1 MSENYRI
8 TFQPMGLSV
17 EVAPGTT
24 IQEAVENT
32 NIPVRFDCG
41 GTGLCGKCRVIA
53 EEAVSMSQLTEAELD
68 ILSPQELKNSYRLA
82 CQAQI
87 QGALTITIPAQMVD
101 STEVRGKTGLR
112 GSYPVDPMVERFVLP
127 KDTPVIPDQGNS
139 VDLSNWI
146 IERTKAIA
154 DREIYF
160 EDLESLRQLSMPE
173 VYESDITLIN
183 HDQKG
188 VTAVIAGSSRQSLGL
203 AVDIGTTTLAAYL
216 CDFQSGEVVAA
227 VASVNP
233 QRRFGEDVISRIAMA
248 DEQASGLKI
257 LNDMIIDGINHLITR
272 CLEKIGASPYNIDEV
287 TLVGNTTM
295 ERIFAGCHP
304 HGLGVSPYLPV
315 FRGSNDLK
323 AVDVGLKL
331 NPGTNLYLFPVISG
345 FVGGDTIGVILADGP
360 HHRDETSMIV
370 DIGTNGEIV
379 LGNRNGL
386 WSTSCATGPALE
398 GAQISCGMRAISGAI
413 YKVDIDSSTCQPT
426 FMILGDDAN
435 ILPLGICG
443 SGIIDAIAAMRRAG
457 ILLSSGRM
465 KEGMPGVIMDDRG
478 VSREFILVPAEKSG
492 TGDNISITLK
502 DVRQFQLAKSA
513 MAVGV
518 ELLMHHAGITKI
530 ERTVL
535 TGAFGARFNWQNA
548 VDTGMLPREV
558 LSGEVLSLDNLAG
571 VGAIMALLD
580 KKKRKEADRLSRTTC
595 SIELSLDSN
604 FATRFAKCTIF
615 PSLHK

>member
-17 EVAPGTT
+17 EVAPDTT
-24 IQEAVENT
+24 IKEAVEKI
-32 NIPVRFDCG
+32 NIPIRFDCG
-41 GTGLCGKCRVIA
+41 GKGLCGKCRVIA
-53 EEAVSMSQLTEAELD
+53 EEAGSMSQLTEAELD
-68 ILSPQELKNSYRLA
+68 ILSPLELKNFYRLA
-82 CQAQI
+82 CQARV
-87 QGALTITIPAQMVD
+87 QGSLTITIPAQMVD
-101 STEVRGKTGLR
+101 SLEARGKTGLT
-112 GSYPVDPMVERFVLP
+112 GSYPVDPLVERFVLP
-127 KDTPVIPDQGNS
+127 KDKPPIPGQGNS
-139 VDLSNWI
+139 VDLSSWVT
-146 IERTKAIA
+146 ERIKATA
-154 DREIYF
+154 EREIYF

-173 VYESDITLIN
+173 VCESEITLVN
-183 HDQKG
+183 HEYKG
-188 VTAVIAGSSRQSLGL
+188 VTSVIVGSRQQSLGL
-203 AVDIGTTTLAAYL
+203 AVDMGTTTLAAYL
-216 CDFQSGEVVAA
+216 CDFQSGEVVASA
-227 VASVNP
+227 ASVNP

-248 DEQASGLKI
+248 DEQMSGLKT

-272 CLEKIGASPYNIDEV
+272 CIEQIGASPYDIDEV

-295 ERIFAGCHP
+295 ERIFAGFHP

-315 FRGSNDLK
+315 FRGSNDLR

-345 FVGGDTIGVILADGP
+345 FVGGDTIGAILADGP
-360 HHRDETSMIV
+360 HHRDETCMIV

-413 YKVDIDSSTCQPT
+413 YKVDIDPSTCRPT
-426 FMILGDDAN
+426 FMTLGDGAT
-435 ILPLGICG
+435 ILPIGICG

-457 ILLSSGRM
+457 ILLSSGRL
-465 KEGMPGVIMDDRG
+465 KEGMPGVVTDDQG
-478 VSREFILVPAEKSG
+478 IGREFILVPAEKSA
-492 TGDNISITLK
+492 TGNNICITLK

-513 MAVGV
+513 LAVGI
-518 ELLMHHAGITKI
+518 ELLMLHAGITKV

-548 VDTGMLPREV
+548 VDTGMLPREA

-580 KKKRKEADRLSRTTC
+580 KKKRKEAARLSQTTRF
-595 SIELSLDSN
+595 IELSLDPN
-604 FATRFAKCTIF
+604 FAIRFPMCTIF
-615 PSLHK
+615 PPLHK